1 MTGRAGSMRS
11 RVRGAWSAV
20 VVVAWTALAPG
31 SGQAA
36 AQARTTP
43 PDPLEQAWAAFE
55 RGDLEQGGEAL
66 EAALPTL
73 APARATEVI
82 QLLADLERVGPDAA
96 QALATAATASHRGQ
110 ADEARAG
117 LDSALVRVPR
127 EDRGPLLDR
136 AAGLALAQGDSAAA
150 TTHLRALVDD
160 HGDGPYGPEALLALA
175 RLRAAAPDGLDEA
188 RALLTRLIVER
199 PQAAVVPAARR
210 ELERLGRGGRP

>member
-1 MTGRAGSMRS
+1 M
-11 RVRGAWSAV
+11 
-20 VVVAWTALAPG
+20 ALAPG
-31 SGQAA
+31 ASQAA
-36 AQARTTP
+36 AQARPTP
-43 PDPLEQAWAAFE
+43 PDPLERAAFE

-66 EAALPTL
+66 AAALPTL

-96 QALATAATASHRGQ
+96 QALTTAAAANHRGQ
-110 ADEARAG
+110 AEEARAA
-117 LDSALVRVPR
+117 LDSALVQVPR
-127 EDRGPLLDR
+127 EDREPVLVR

-150 TTHLRALVDD
+150 TTHLRALVED